1 MKTNKLLLTILFLFI
16 LMGMGGCDNKDYPTD
31 YYKGKIITLNKG
43 DGCFDLI
50 EIQQSVEN
58 GLNVGVRITFNRESH
73 DKDFKEG
80 DIVYFKIIDYQ
91 EWDGFA
97 FAYCLWPA
105 YVTIIE
111 FYND

>member
-1 MKTNKLLLTILFLFI
+1 
-16 LMGMGGCDNKDYPTD
+16 MGMGGCDNKDYPTD

-58 GLNVGVRITFNRESH
+58 GLNVGVRITFNRELH
-73 DKDFKEG
+73 DKDFKV
-80 DIVYFKIIDYQ
+80 DDVVYFKIIDYQ
-91 EWDGFA
+91 KWEGFVNGLCIGPTYGA
-97 FAYCLWPA
+97 
-105 YVTIIE
+105 IIE